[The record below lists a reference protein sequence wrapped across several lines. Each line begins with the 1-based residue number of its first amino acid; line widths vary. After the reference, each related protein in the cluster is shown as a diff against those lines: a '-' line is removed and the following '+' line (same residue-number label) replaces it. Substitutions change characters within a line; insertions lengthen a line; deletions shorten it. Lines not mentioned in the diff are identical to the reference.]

1 MNITTI
7 FFDNDWGLVLEYMLE
22 FHIEIVF
29 VRKKNNDFSFS
40 VKLMYKLV

>member
-22 FHIEIVF
+22 FETEIVF
-29 VRKKNNDFSFS
+29 VRKK
-40 VKLMYKLV
+40 MMILVFQLN